1 MPPNSGHHCRAGHA
15 AGHNGLREG
24 SHDVWHQET
33 AAFAST
39 SEAVDRLAK
48 RLYSRMI
55 QLDPVEGGPEWSA
68 LPDDERHFY
77 QQLIEDLVRSPDLAL
92 VGLPTK
98 IDVDRKNGGRIA
110 SERRTPW
117 VVSFIGLLLVAAGLY
132 VGFNMAFNV
141 VKDLVC
147 NITGRVTTAEMR

>member
-1 MPPNSGHHCRAGHA
+1 MMSGNQG
-15 AGHNGLREG
+15 
-24 SHDVWHQET
+24 T

-55 QLDPVEGGPEWSA
+55 KLDPVEGDSEWSA
-68 LPDDERHFY
+68 LPDGERHFY
-77 QQLIEDLVRSPDLAL
+77 RQLIEDLVRSPDLVL

-98 IDVDRKNGGRIA
+98 INIDGKKNGGRIA

-117 VVSFIGLLLVAAGLY
+117 VASFIGLLLVAAGLY
-132 VGFNMAFNV
+132 VGFNMAFDV
-141 VKDLVC
+141 VEDFVC
-147 NITGRVTTAEMR
+147 DITGGVDFCNDR

>member
-1 MPPNSGHHCRAGHA
+1 MPQDIMAFGEGHMMSG
-15 AGHNGLREG
+15 N
-24 SHDVWHQET
+24 QET

-55 QLDPVEGGPEWSA
+55 KLDPVEGGPEWSA

-77 QQLIEDLVRSPDLAL
+77 RQLIEDLVRSPDLAL
-92 VGLPTK
+92 VGLPIK
-98 IDVDRKNGGRIA
+98 INVDRKNGGRIA

-132 VGFNMAFNV
+132 VGFNMAFDV
-141 VKDLVC
+141 VEDFVC
-147 NITGRVTTAEMR
+147 NITGRADFCDDR